1 MTSERVESEGF
12 YEMLWDCDHC
22 GTKGLLGKSQ
32 RHCAECGAPQNPEK
46 RYFPSPEQQKKVEG
60 HSYEGADRHCPACN
74 APMAAKAKNCTQ
86 CGSPLDGAKDVQ
98 GVAAPVVPHKQKRRI
113 WPYVVAG
120 IALVCVAIW
129 WFFIRTRAAQVVVTG
144 HRWERTVA
152 IEQFGEQD
160 ESAWRDQIPSDAVG
174 MPICVRKQRSSRQVQ
189 TGEECHSE
197 RVDKKDGT
205 FEQVKKC
212 KPTYRS
218 EPIDDDWCTFRA
230 RRWRKVDDLRL
241 AGAGL
246 SAAWPAQLPPDGAA
260 AVLGNKRAGPR
271 TEKLILELG
280 SDSCEV
286 GDSVWRKYSDGQK
299 VKVEVR
305 ARSGHIVC
313 SSL

>member
-1 MTSERVESEGF
+1 MSSERVESEGF

-22 GTKGLLGKSQ
+22 ETKGLLGKSQ
-32 RHCAECGAPQNPEK
+32 RHCAECGAPQNPTK

-60 HSYEGADRHCPACN
+60 HSYEGSDRHCPACN

-86 CGSPLDGAKDVQ
+86 CGSPLDGAKEVQ
-98 GVAAPVVPHKQKRRI
+98 GVAAPVAPPRRKRRI
-113 WPYVVAG
+113 WPYVLAG
-120 IALVCVAIW
+120 IALVCLAIW
-129 WFFIRTRAAQVVVTG
+129 WFFIRTRAAQVTVTG
-144 HRWERTVA
+144 HRWERSVA

-160 ESAWRDQIPSDAVG
+160 ESAWRDQMPADAAS

-230 RRWRKVDDLRL
+230 RRWRKVDDVKL
-241 AGAGL
+241 AGNGL
-246 SAAWPAQLPPDGAA
+246 SAAWPAQLPADGAP

-271 TEKLILELG
+271 TEKLILDLG

>member
-1 MTSERVESEGF
+1 M
-12 YEMLWDCDHC
+12 
-22 GTKGLLGKSQ
+22 
-32 RHCAECGAPQNPEK
+32 P
-46 RYFPSPEQQKKVEG
+46 
-60 HSYEGADRHCPACN
+60 AD
-74 APMAAKAKNCTQ
+74 AA
-86 CGSPLDGAKDVQ
+86 S
-98 GVAAPVVPHKQKRRI
+98 
-113 WPYVVAG
+113 
-120 IALVCVAIW
+120 
-129 WFFIRTRAAQVVVTG
+129 
-144 HRWERTVA
+144 
-152 IEQFGEQD
+152 
-160 ESAWRDQIPSDAVG
+160 

-230 RRWRKVDDLRL
+230 RRWRKVDDVKL
-241 AGAGL
+241 AGNGL
-246 SAAWPAQLPPDGAA
+246 SAAWPAQLPADGAP

-271 TEKLILELG
+271 TEKLILDLG
-280 SDSCEV
+280 SDSCDV
-286 GDSVWRKYSDGQK
+286 SDSVWRKYSDGQK